1 MTDAIGP
8 ADAQEIVSRLEDEI
22 VDVAAA
28 AREDGDE
35 GAEDTVGSVPGAPE
49 PPD

>member
-1 MTDAIGP
+1 MTEAGGPTDAQQVVG
-8 ADAQEIVSRLEDEI
+8 RLEDEI

-28 AREDGDE
+28 AREG
-35 GAEDTVGSVPGAPE
+35 EDDSEDPGATDPGVVE

>member
-8 ADAQEIVSRLEDEI
+8 ADAREVVNRLEDEI
-22 VDVAAA
+22 VDVEAA
-28 AREDGDE
+28 ARDDEDE
-35 GAEDTVGSVPGAPE
+35 GAEDTTRAVPGAPE